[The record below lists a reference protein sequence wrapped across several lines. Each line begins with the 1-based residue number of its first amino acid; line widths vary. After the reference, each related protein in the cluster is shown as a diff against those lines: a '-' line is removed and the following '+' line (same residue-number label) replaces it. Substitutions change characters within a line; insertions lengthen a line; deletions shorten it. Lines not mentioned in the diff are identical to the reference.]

1 VGAGDRCHAVVRPE
15 KLQVDKIEE
24 PAPVGAPSIEGVVES
39 SVFLGTA
46 TQMVVRLPGDVA
58 LTALIPNADE
68 AQRQSL
74 PGGGARVRLTWAP
87 ENMHVVASNGAAAK
101 EPQEDSVATPA

>member
-1 VGAGDRCHAVVRPE
+1 
-15 KLQVDKIEE
+15 
-24 PAPVGAPSIEGVVES
+24 
-39 SVFLGTA
+39 
-46 TQMVVRLPGDVA
+46 MVVRLPGDVA

-87 ENMHVVASNGAAAK
+87 ENMHVVASNGAAAE